1 MRQFLPTRSDEP
13 MYWLMFGAGGM
24 VASMVLPAIMVLL
37 IVAGFTGFTGGDLN
51 NSVLSLGQV
60 TSVFG
65 NWFLSLVVFGIVFL
79 LSFYALHRMHHS
91 SHDFGIHSKLTWY
104 IAYGAAAAVSFISL
118 GLQLLI
124 YVKLF

>member
-24 VASMVLPAIMVLL
+24 VAAIVVPAIMV
-37 IVAGFTGFTGGDLN
+37 VGMAGGITSGDVQNGVLN
-51 NSVLSLGQV
+51 PGQIADI
-60 TSVFG
+60 FG
-65 NWFLSLVVFGIVFL
+65 NWFLSLCVWGVVFL

-104 IAYGAAAAVSFISL
+104 IAYGTAAAISFVSL

-124 YVKLF
+124 YTNLF

>member
-1 MRQFLPTRSDEP
+1 

-24 VASMVLPAIMVLL
+24 VAAIVLPAIMVVL
-37 IVAGFTGFTGGDLN
+37 IAAGITSGDIQNCVLN
-51 NSVLSLGQV
+51 PGQIADI
-60 TSVFG
+60 FG
-65 NWFLSLVVFGIVFL
+65 NWFLTLCVWGVVFL

-104 IAYGAAAAVSFISL
+104 IAYGTAAAISFVSL

-124 YVKLF
+124 YTNLF